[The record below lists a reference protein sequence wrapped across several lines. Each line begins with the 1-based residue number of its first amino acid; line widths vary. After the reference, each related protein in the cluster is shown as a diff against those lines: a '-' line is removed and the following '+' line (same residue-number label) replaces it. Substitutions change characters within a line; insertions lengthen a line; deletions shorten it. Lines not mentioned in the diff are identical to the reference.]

1 MEEIKETKEVKEIP
15 KKQRILLITI
25 GIILIVAIIVTS
37 LTVAILQKQKEAPQ
51 VSVEVLAQ
59 PDNKIVV
66 SWNKKNTKNYLVEFY
81 FSLDQKIEEE
91 KIKKEKGSASL
102 SEEERNTAYKN
113 SIKTLSTNE
122 TKIELD
128 RKRGTFKVRV
138 KGVSEKSKNDTAF
151 SEWQTKEIS
160 AYKLDKPQ
168 FKLEK
173 EGEKIVIKNFISPTY
188 AINSTESGKIIFF
201 EYKDSINDS
210 IEIFSKVQINIAEW
224 TIPSLPEDINQL
236 TVYIRAVN
244 FEQTYDGSTK
254 NIDTAIYRLYESSDF
269 AEYSID
275 II

>member
-1 MEEIKETKEVKEIP
+1 M
-15 KKQRILLITI
+15 
-25 GIILIVAIIVTS
+25 
-37 LTVAILQKQKEAPQ
+37 
-51 VSVEVLAQ
+51 
-59 PDNKIVV
+59 
-66 SWNKKNTKNYLVEFY
+66 EFY

-254 NIDTAIYRLYESSDF
+254 T
-269 AEYSID
+269 
-275 II
+275 